1 MLQHKSSTCLYRKIW
16 GFWLLEE
23 NYCSSTIDLNVCNP
37 WSNSPITPL
46 GIPWFWP
53 WKFVETS
60 HGKLLQSSSHKVR
73 DGPAV
78 WSSLQRFGHWDN
90 GIFQYKRPINGW
102 RFRPKKTRLLKGPA
116 ISPQVKS
123 IMGQPTY
130 VLAPPKLKIMEII
143 DTVQSKMIR
152 KKTTGIVVESRFQQ
166 NPIYK

>member
-1 MLQHKSSTCLYRKIW
+1 MLQHKSYTFCTEKS
-16 GFWLLEE
+16 GVWLLEE
-23 NYCSSTIDLNVCNP
+23 NYCSSTIDLNVRNP

-46 GIPWFWP
+46 EFLDFDLGIC
-53 WKFVETS
+53 WKHLMVNCCNHRVIKS
-60 HGKLLQSSSHKVR
+60 GMV
-73 DGPAV
+73 
-78 WSSLQRFGHWDN
+78 QRFGRHSSGLVTEIMGFSN
-90 GIFQYKRPINGW
+90 INGW

-130 VLAPPKLKIMEII
+130 ALAPPKLKIMEII
-143 DTVQSKMIR
+143 DTVQSKLIR